1 MADTDEV
8 KSRIEF
14 ESNEATETEE
24 TEVEV
29 EESTET
35 KVETETETPEVE
47 ESEDPVFTFGDE
59 AAPASQE
66 QDNSVIRELRAQNRE
81 LARKLKETAQT
92 EAKAET
98 PKLPEKPTLESC
110 DYDEEA
116 FERNLTS
123 YYEAKRQVEAAEK
136 AKEDELK
143 QQQEAQQQRLQAY
156 QSRAAELKV
165 KDFKDVEEEVAS
177 VLSVAQQAILFG
189 ADDTAALVYT
199 LGKHP
204 EKLKELAS
212 IKDPAK
218 FAFAAAKLETQMKV
232 TTRKPKVSPEGQVAP
247 GSGSLQGGADQTL
260 ERLRAEAAKTGDYTK
275 VGAYRRQ
282 LNQAK

>member
-8 KSRIEF
+8 KSRIEV
-14 ESNEATETEE
+14 ESNEAAEPEEVE
-24 TEVEV
+24 TEVE
-29 EESTET
+29 ESAE
-35 KVETETETPEVE
+35 VETATEETPEVE

-81 LARKLKETAQT
+81 LARKLKETAQV

-116 FERNLTS
+116 FEQNLTQW
-123 YYEAKRQVEAAEK
+123 YEAKRQVEAAEK
-136 AKEDELK
+136 AKEEELK

-232 TTRKPKVSPEGQVAP
+232 TTRKPKVSPEGHVAP
-247 GSGSLQGGADQTL
+247 GSGSLQGGSDQTL
-260 ERLRAEAAKTGDYTK
+260 ERLREEAEKTGDYSK
-275 VGAYRRQ
+275 VGRYRRQ